1 MNVVAE
7 QATREQ
13 DRDERNIYEVDI
25 NQYLTFLRL
34 RTANHRSITGW
45 AGPVLCPCVYIHLS
59 WSWITVKTHRKFDS
73 IYTLT

>member
-34 RTANHRSITGW
+34 RAANHRAVAGW
-45 AGPVLCPCVYIHLS
+45 AGACPVSLCLS
-59 WSWITVKTHRKFDS
+59 QS
-73 IYTLT
+73 ILVLDNS